1 MPSTART
8 AQRATR
14 QLVTAA
20 VGAFA
25 LSVGSGALVSA
36 HAQSAY
42 SYSGPSVTVDYSVL
56 NRLGPAPQ
64 VPDSRFVLH
73 VPAQPAAHRAA
84 HRVAL
89 GHGAPRHPRVA
100 VQQNAHRSAR
110 VVAQAHSTQRVAE
123 VVQDGN
129 VTIDYG
135 ALAALNPAAGPR
147 IVLRRPGTATVAA
160 ATPAA
165 AQPEAPLAPP
175 PIRSATQQAV
185 VLTPPASRPA
195 PPPAPAVPSPPRV
208 ATAPSAPETRT
219 DTNELASLLPIGG
232 VALAATRSPTEPVAA
247 RAVPQSDN
255 RAIRFAPGATE
266 LQGDASSVLDGLA
279 QKLKASPTGRVTLV
293 AYASGDADQ
302 AIEARR
308 VSLARAVAVRAYLIQ
323 HGVASTQIDVRA
335 LGNRVTDGGSA
346 DRVDLVTTGR

>member
-1 MPSTART
+1 MPSMART
-8 AQRATR
+8 THRTTR
-14 QLVTAA
+14 QFVTAA
-20 VGAFA
+20 VGALA

-42 SYSGPSVTVDYSVL
+42 SYSSPSVTVDYSVL

-64 VPDSRFVLH
+64 VPDSRFMLH
-73 VPAQPAAHRAA
+73 GSAQPAT

-89 GHGAPRHPRVA
+89 GHNTPRHSRVVA
-100 VQQNAHRSAR
+100 QQKVRRPAP
-110 VVAQAHSTQRVAE
+110 VVAQAHPTQRVAE
-123 VVQDGN
+123 VFQDGN

-135 ALAALNPAAGPR
+135 ALAALNPASGPR

-165 AQPEAPLAPP
+165 AQPEAPLTLPP
-175 PIRSATQQAV
+175 VHSATQQAV
-185 VLTPPASRPA
+185 VLTPPATRPA
-195 PPPAPAVPSPPRV
+195 PSPTPAAPVPPRV

-219 DTNELASLLPIGG
+219 DTSELASLLPIGG
-232 VALAATRSPTEPVAA
+232 VALAATRSPTEPVAP
-247 RAVPQSDN
+247 RAVPQSDS

-266 LQGDASSVLDGLA
+266 LQGTASSVLDGLA
-279 QKLKASPTGRVTLV
+279 QKLKAAPTDRIALV

-335 LGNRVTDGGSA
+335 LGNRVMDGGAA
-346 DRVDLVTTGR
+346 DRVDLVTIGR

>member
-8 AQRATR
+8 ARRATR

-20 VGAFA
+20 VATFA

-42 SYSGPSVTVDYSVL
+42 SYSGSGPSVTVDYSVL

-64 VPDSRFVLH
+64 VPDSRFIRH
-73 VPAQPAAHRAA
+73 APAQPATH
-84 HRVAL
+84 HVAL
-89 GHGAPRHPRVA
+89 GHSAPRH
-100 VQQNAHRSAR
+100 SR
-110 VVAQAHSTQRVAE
+110 VVAQQNARRPARVIAQVHPTQRVAE
-123 VVQDGN
+123 VVQDGS
-129 VTIDYG
+129 VTIDYR
-135 ALAALNPAAGPR
+135 ALVALNPASGPR
-147 IVLRRPGTATVAA
+147 IVLRHPGTATVAA
-160 ATPAA
+160 AAPAA
-165 AQPEAPLAPP
+165 AQPEAPLTPP
-175 PIRSATQQAV
+175 PVRSATQQAV
-185 VLTPPASRPA
+185 VLTQPASRPA
-195 PPPAPAVPSPPRV
+195 PSPTPVAPPPPRV

-219 DTNELASLLPIGG
+219 DTSELASLLPIGG
-232 VALAATRSPTEPVAA
+232 VALAATRSPTEPVAQ
-247 RAVPQSDN
+247 RTVPQSDS

-279 QKLKASPTGRVTLV
+279 QKLKAAPADHISLV

-323 HGVASTQIDVRA
+323 HGVASTQIEVRA

>member
-1 MPSTART
+1 MPSMARMVR
-8 AQRATR
+8 RATR
-14 QLVTAA
+14 QFVMAA
-20 VGAFA
+20 VGALA
-25 LSVGSGALVSA
+25 LSVGSGSLVSA

-42 SYSGPSVTVDYSVL
+42 SYSSPSVTIDYGVL

-64 VPDSRFVLH
+64 VPDSRFVLR
-73 VPAQPAAHRAA
+73 VPARPAT

-89 GHGAPRHPRVA
+89 GHTPRH
-100 VQQNAHRSAR
+100 SR
-110 VVAQAHSTQRVAE
+110 VVAQRNARRPARLVAQARPTQRVAE

-135 ALAALNPAAGPR
+135 ALAALNPASGPR

-160 ATPAA
+160 AVPAA
-165 AQPEAPLAPP
+165 AQPEAPLTPP
-175 PIRSATQQAV
+175 PVRSATQQAV

-195 PPPAPAVPSPPRV
+195 PSPAPGAPPAPRV
-208 ATAPSAPETRT
+208 ATAPSTPETRT
-219 DTNELASLLPIGG
+219 ETSELASLLPIGG
-232 VALAATRSPTEPVAA
+232 VALAATRSPTEPVAP
-247 RAVPQSDN
+247 RAVPQSDS

-279 QKLKASPTGRVTLV
+279 QKLKAAPADRIALV

-335 LGNRVTDGGSA
+335 LGSRVPDGGSA

>member
-8 AQRATR
+8 VRRATS
-14 QLVTAA
+14 QFVMAA

-42 SYSGPSVTVDYSVL
+42 SYSGPSVTIDYSVL

-73 VPAQPAAHRAA
+73 VPAQPDT

-89 GHGAPRHPRVA
+89 GHSVRHARVVA
-100 VQQNAHRSAR
+100 TQNAHRPAR
-110 VVAQAHSTQRVAE
+110 VVAQARSIQRVAD

-135 ALAALNPAAGPR
+135 ALAALNPTNGPR

-160 ATPAA
+160 AAPAA

-175 PIRSATQQAV
+175 PVRSATQQAV
-185 VLTPPASRPA
+185 VLTPPANRPA
-195 PPPAPAVPSPPRV
+195 PSPTPAAPPPPRV

-219 DTNELASLLPIGG
+219 DTSELASLLPIGG
-232 VALAATRSPTEPVAA
+232 VALAATRSPAEPVAP
-247 RAVPQSDN
+247 RAVPQSDS
-255 RAIRFAPGATE
+255 RAIRFAPGATD
-266 LQGDASSVLDGLA
+266 LQGDASTVLDGMA
-279 QKLKASPTGRVTLV
+279 QKLKAAPADHIALV

-308 VSLARAVAVRAYLIQ
+308 ISLARAVAVRAYLIQ
-323 HGVASTQIDVRA
+323 HGVASTQIEVRA
-335 LGNRVTDGGSA
+335 LGNRVPDGGSA